1 MEKQLTQP
9 IETPES
15 DVVELTLEQIE
26 DVAGARKYV
35 WAV

>member
-9 IETPES
+9 IETLES
-15 DVVELTLEQIE
+15 DVIELTLEQTE
-26 DVAGARKYV
+26 DVAGARAYA